1 MKANYTDYST
11 LRQTVKSYVR
21 NNKSMLSRNDGILYF
36 ASEQGAY
43 PDMMQIDP
51 VIKPYEKITFNV
63 LWKYARSFKAGLLPT
78 YSMLMRMINIGSS
91 ATLAN
96 ALTALR
102 ITRWITMVERIK
114 PNQPGKEGGK
124 VFTIHGEPL
133 LVQEV
138 LQLDPDYKD
147 FLLSIIHNHRDKRI
161 RKLAKTMLS
170 QVQYIE
176 DEDNEGRQGLDYVAP
191 LEKMESNKR
200 GEKIAEFIFQSE
212 QYHEKESADEEAD
225 FIEEQK
231 EQLIHHSWH
240 CGYFYLRMA
249 VDDKE
254 SNNQH
259 KGEQKPDKK
268 RESKQGP
275 RNEEALLSGKRQS
288 KQGLKIK
295 EALLSGEQKAE
306 NAENHE
312 NNVQNW
318 SKNNHIQNEKGFL
331 GRPLQQLKTSS
342 SSYIN
347 NINKEKTTTN
357 DSRSESKKTDTK
369 LSTGRN
375 TGYPAS
381 LIIEP
386 YVKKYLSDAEIEKA
400 LLIIT
405 RLDESDRQDVLDEW
419 QESMHCRSGGPNP
432 MNNPVAYLSSVV
444 RQFYNE
450 DFFYLS
456 GYYLKVQERRKK
468 QKQLEER
475 KKKFEENASTMVD
488 VEINGV
494 KQSIPKHL
502 ARMLAKVKKAS
513 KKKQR

>member
-1 MKANYTDYST
+1 MKAHYTDYST

-43 PDMMQIDP
+43 PDMMQTDP

-91 ATLAN
+91 ATLSN
-96 ALTALR
+96 ALTVLR

-114 PNQPGKEGGK
+114 HNQPGKEGGN

-138 LQLDPDYKD
+138 LQLDPDYKG
-147 FLLSIIHNHRDKRI
+147 FLLSLIHNHRDKRI
-161 RKLAKTMLS
+161 KKLANTMLK

-176 DEDNEGRQGLDYVAP
+176 NEQGHQGMDQVAP

-200 GEKIAEFIFQSE
+200 GEKIAEFILRSE
-212 QYHEKESADEEAD
+212 QSGESEPQGEEAD
-225 FIEEQK
+225 FMEEQK

-249 VDDKE
+249 VEEKE
-254 SNNQH
+254 KKNINNT
-259 KGEQKPDKK
+259 EQKPNKK
-268 RESKQGP
+268 RESKQGLK
-275 RNEEALLSGKRQS
+275 NEETLLSTKRQS
-288 KQGLKIK
+288 KQGLNSD
-295 EALLSGEQKAE
+295 APLLSGENRAKNTQ
-306 NAENHE
+306 NCT
-312 NNVQNW
+312 NNDQNW

-331 GRPLQQLKTSS
+331 GQPLQQLKTSS

-347 NINKEKTTTN
+347 NINKETTTTN
-357 DSRSESKKTDTK
+357 DSQSESKKTGRE
-369 LSTGRN
+369 LSTGKN
-375 TGYPAS
+375 KKFHSS
-381 LIIEP
+381 LIVEP
-386 YVKKYLSDAEIEKA
+386 YVKKYLSDAEIKQA
-400 LLIIT
+400 LLVLT

-444 RQFYNE
+444 KNFYRE
-450 DFFYLS
+450 DYYYLS

-468 QKQLEER
+468 QKQMEER
-475 KKKFEENASTMVD
+475 KKKFEQNASTMVD
-488 VEINGV
+488 VEIDGV
-494 KQSIPKHL
+494 KQSIPRHI
-502 ARMLAKVKKAS
+502 ARMLEKVKKAS
-513 KKKQR
+513 KKHRK